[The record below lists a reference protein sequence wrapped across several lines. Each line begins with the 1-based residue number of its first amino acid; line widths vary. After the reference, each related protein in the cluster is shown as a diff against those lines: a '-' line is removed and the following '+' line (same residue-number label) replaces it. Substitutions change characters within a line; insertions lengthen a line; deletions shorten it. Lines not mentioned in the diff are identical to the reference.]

1 MKLGYQ
7 ELALAMIFFGTQI
20 AFAAASDDFNRAAAQ
35 AADAAEKTKGGPNAY
50 YPVKV
55 AFSVSNQVIHAMQ
68 DCGSDFP
75 IGSSFDLVL
84 IVSTS
89 GQVERVVPGPLN
101 SFGKCIES
109 HLQLPKTVAKPPGA
123 GWPVHLRA
131 LHGRIAQN
139 EVSSVAIITDN
150 AGAPAQQADPAS
162 AAYVDRV
169 TRIERDH
176 VIPALQKDVQRWGT
190 STIRILCE
198 VDRSGQMHDLRVI
211 CKDPNPWA
219 EETIRHA
226 LKGVKFPPIPPS
238 VLKQVHSDHID
249 VTEVLENKNS

>member
-1 MKLGYQ
+1 MAYLIFVRPMRSVSDLRNV
-7 ELALAMIFFGTQI
+7 ELRSQRFALAIIFLGTQI

-35 AADAAEKTKGGPNAY
+35 AAEASEKTKAGPDAY

-55 AFSVSNQVIHAMQ
+55 TFSVSNQVIHAMQ

-84 IVSTS
+84 IVAAS
-89 GQVERVVPGPLN
+89 GHVERVVPGPLN
-101 SFGKCIES
+101 SFGKCIAS

-131 LHGRIAQN
+131 LHGQIAQN
-139 EVSSVAIITDN
+139 EVSSVAIIADN
-150 AGAPAQQADPAS
+150 AGATPEKSGPAS

-169 TRIERDH
+169 TKIERDH

-198 VDRSGQMHDLRVI
+198 IDRSG
-211 CKDPNPWA
+211 
-219 EETIRHA
+219 
-226 LKGVKFPPIPPS
+226 
-238 VLKQVHSDHID
+238 
-249 VTEVLENKNS
+249 

>member
-1 MKLGYQ
+1 MRV
-7 ELALAMIFFGTQI
+7 LAPILTIIFLGTQV

-35 AADAAEKTKGGPNAY
+35 AAEACEKTKTGPSAD

-84 IVSTS
+84 MIS
-89 GQVERVVPGPLN
+89 GSGHVERILPGPLN
-101 SFGKCIES
+101 PYGKCIMS
-109 HLQLPKTVAKPPGA
+109 HLQLPKTVAKPPGDA
-123 GWPVHLRA
+123 WPVHLRA
-131 LHGRIAQN
+131 LHGQIPQN
-139 EVSSVAIITDN
+139 EVSTVAIIADS
-150 AGAPAQQADPAS
+150 AGASAEKVGAAS

-169 TRIERDH
+169 TKIERDH

-190 STIRILCE
+190 NEIRILCQ

-211 CKDPNPWA
+211 CKKTNPWA
-219 EETIRHA
+219 EETIRRA

-238 VLKQVHSDHID
+238 VLKEVHSDRIE
-249 VTEVLENKNS
+249 VVEVLDNKND